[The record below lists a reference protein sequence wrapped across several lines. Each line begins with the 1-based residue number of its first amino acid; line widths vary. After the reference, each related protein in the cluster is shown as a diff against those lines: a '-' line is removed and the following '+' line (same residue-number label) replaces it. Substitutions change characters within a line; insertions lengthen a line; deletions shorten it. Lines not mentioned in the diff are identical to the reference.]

1 MAGWRAVYA
10 TYDEFRDALF
20 ARHEN
25 RPTSVLSTV
34 GDAIVLAPIPVGLA
48 TRSVKAAG
56 ATFVVGTGV
65 ILAAHL
71 FQPGT
76 MKDEVAGVFRHP
88 VWALRAET
96 ARVLNAFANSSDM
109 QPVSN

>member
-1 MAGWRAVYA
+1 MYA
-10 TYDEFRDALF
+10 TYEEFRDALF

-25 RPTSVLSTV
+25 RLTDVLSTV
-34 GDAIVLAPIPVGLA
+34 GDVIVLAPIPVGLA

-56 ATFVVGTGV
+56 ATFVVGAGV

-76 MKDEVAGVFRHP
+76 MSDEVAGVFSHP
-88 VWALRAET
+88 IWALRAET
-96 ARVLNAFANSSDM
+96 ARVRNGFGNATRDS
-109 QPVSN
+109 V

>member
-1 MAGWRAVYA
+1 MYA

-25 RPTSVLSTV
+25 RLTSVLSTV

-48 TRSVKAAG
+48 TRSVRAAG
-56 ATFVVGTGV
+56 ATFAVGTGV

-88 VWALRAET
+88 IWALRAET
-96 ARVLNAFANSSDM
+96 ARIRDGFANSSDV
-109 QPVSN
+109 QLVST

>member
-1 MAGWRAVYA
+1 MYA

-20 ARHEN
+20 ARHQT
-25 RPTSVLSTV
+25 RLTSVLSTV
-34 GDAIVLAPIPVGLA
+34 GDAMVLAPIPVGLA
-48 TRSVKAAG
+48 TRSVRAAA

-65 ILAAHL
+65 IVAAHL

-76 MKDEVAGVFRHP
+76 MKDEVAGVLRYP

-96 ARVLNAFANSSDM
+96 ARVRHEFANSRGV
-109 QPVSN
+109 QPVAN